1 MTVSRRNF
9 MKLMGTG
16 AAATAVAPLAALY
29 SRAAAGAP
37 SFGPGFGPLE
47 PQLAVNAAELIITQP
62 NGTVLNWTNTPILAL
77 PKGFSYRVVSVVGQT
92 MADGKLVPGDHD
104 GMAAFNGP
112 EATTILVRNHELTT
126 GESEFGNTK
135 GVDIPDELKW
145 EATNPGG
152 TSTLVID
159 QQGRLVKD
167 FGSLGGTY
175 NNCAGGLTPWG
186 SWLTCEETFR
196 TPGVQAGVTKRHGY
210 VFEVP
215 ANAQGPVAA
224 APIVGMGRFSHEA
237 TATDPETGYVY
248 ETEDRGDSCFYRYL
262 PNVPGQL
269 LQGGTLEAMVIRGY
283 PAINTK
289 AGLNGGVIQPG
300 ATFPVEWVN
309 IDTPDP
315 DTDTVRYQ
323 AQNKGAAIFYRGEGM
338 WYGNGLIYFIS
349 TGDGSSSSVHW
360 GQVWAYDPRANTVT
374 LAVQSP
380 GMNMLDAPDNITVGP
395 DGRLYL
401 CEDGGGDQFIVSV
414 NTNGDLSQ
422 VAKNI
427 LNGNEFAGACFS
439 HNGRFMFVNIQS
451 PGMTLVIDGPWLKGQ
466 A

>member
-29 SRAAAGAP
+29 SRAATGAP
-37 SFGPGFGPLE
+37 LFGPGFGPLE
-47 PQLAVNAAELIITQP
+47 PQLAVNAADLIITQP
-62 NGTVLNWTNTPILAL
+62 NGTVFNWTNTPILSL

-92 MADGKLVPGDHD
+92 MTDGKLVPGDHD

-112 EATTILVRNHELTT
+112 EATTILVRNHELSPTET
-126 GESEFGNTK
+126 EFGSAA
-135 GVDIPDELKW
+135 GVDVDTSLKW
-145 EATNPGG
+145 GKAARGG

-167 FGSLGGTY
+167 FGSLGGTW

-186 SWLTCEETFR
+186 SWLTCEEVFN
-196 TPGVQAGVTKRHGY
+196 VSSAGTVDERKHGY

-215 ANAQGPVAA
+215 ASAQGPVPAV
-224 APIVGMGRFSHEA
+224 PIVGMGRFSHEA
-237 TATDPETGYVY
+237 TAIDPDTGYVY
-248 ETEDRGDSCFYRYL
+248 ETEDRSDSCFYRYL
-262 PNVPGQL
+262 PNIPGQL
-269 LQGGTLEAMVIRGY
+269 LQGGTLQAMVIRNN

-289 AGLNGGVIQPG
+289 AGFNDVIQPG
-300 ATFPVEWVN
+300 VEFPVDWVQ
-309 IDTPDP
+309 IDNPDP
-315 DTDTVRYQ
+315 NTDTVRQ
-323 AQNKGAAIFYRGEGM
+323 EAQNKGAAIFYRGEGM
-338 WYGNGLIYFIS
+338 WFGNGLIYFIS
-349 TGDGSSSSVHW
+349 TGDSSASSVHW
-360 GQVWAYDPRANTVT
+360 GQVWAYNPRASTVK
-374 LAVQSP
+374 LVVQSP
-380 GMNMLDAPDNITVGP
+380 GMGVLDAPDNITVGP

-414 NTNGDLSQ
+414 NSQGDLSQ

-427 LNGNEFAGACFS
+427 LNGNEFCGACFS
-439 HNGRFMFVNIQS
+439 HNGRFMFVNIQT

>member
-1 MTVSRRNF
+1 MTVSRRN
-9 MKLMGTG
+9 LMRLLGTS
-16 AAATAVAPLAALY
+16 AAASAVAPLALLY
-29 SRAAAGAP
+29 SRAAMGAP

-47 PQLAVNAAELIITQP
+47 PRLALNAAELIITQLD
-62 NGTVLNWTNTPILAL
+62 GTVLNWTNTPILAL
-77 PKGFSYRVVSVVGQT
+77 PKGFSYRVVSVTGQT
-92 MADGKLVPGDHD
+92 MTDGKLVPADHD

-112 EATTILVRNHELTT
+112 GATTILVRNHELRT
-126 GESEFGNTK
+126 GENKFGNTK
-135 GVDIPDELKW
+135 GVDIPDALKW

-152 TSTLVID
+152 TTTLVID
-159 QQGRLVKD
+159 QRGRLVKD

-186 SWLTCEETFR
+186 SWLTCEETFQ
-196 TPGVQAGVTKRHGY
+196 TPSPTNTFTKRHGY

-224 APIVGMGRFSHEA
+224 VPIVAMGRFSHEA
-237 TATDPETGYVY
+237 TAIDPATGYVY
-248 ETEDRGDSCFYRYL
+248 ETEDRGNSCFYRYL

-269 LQGGTLEAMVIRGY
+269 LEGGELQAMVLQGH

-289 AGLNGGVIQPG
+289 AGLNGGIQVG
-300 ATFPVEWVN
+300 TTFAVDWVK

-315 DTDTVRYQ
+315 ATDTVRNE

-349 TGDGSSSSVHW
+349 TGDGSASSVHW
-360 GQVWAYDPRANTVT
+360 GQVWAYDPRANAVT
-374 LAVQSP
+374 LVVQSP
-380 GMNMLDAPDNITVGP
+380 GMDVLDAPDNITVGP

-401 CEDGGGDQFIVSV
+401 CEDGGGDQYIVSV
-414 NTNGDLSQ
+414 NSNGDLSQ
-422 VAKNI
+422 VAKNV
-427 LNGNEFAGACFS
+427 LNDNEFAGACFS
-439 HNGRFMFVNIQS
+439 HNGRFMFVNIQT
-451 PGMTLVIDGPWLKGQ
+451 PGITLVIDGPWRKGQ